1 MEWQKEIKTFEK
13 HLYYE
18 EKAELTIQKYLRD
31 IRKFQ
36 GYVGNKEITK
46 DLVLNYKKD
55 LKEQYKI
62 SSINSMLAAVNLFLD
77 FVGLKDC
84 KVKQYRTQ
92 TAFFCRA
99 EDSLTQ
105 SEYRKLVRTAEGS
118 GERKLSLIM
127 QTLCSIGI
135 RISEL
140 PFITVQS
147 AEAGYVYVTNKGK
160 TRMIEIPAPLCRLL
174 LAYCKRETIT
184 AGAIFLSKK
193 GNPMDRSVIWRK
205 MKEICRKAGVE
216 ARKVFPHNLRHLFA
230 VTFYRKERDLVCLAE
245 LMGHSSVE
253 TTRIYTRRAGEKFGK
268 RLAGLGLICGE
279 GIKKSHNRNYVT
291 G

>member
-147 AEAGYVYVTNKGK
+147 A
-160 TRMIEIPAPLCRLL
+160 
-174 LAYCKRETIT
+174 
-184 AGAIFLSKK
+184 
-193 GNPMDRSVIWRK
+193 
-205 MKEICRKAGVE
+205 
-216 ARKVFPHNLRHLFA
+216 
-230 VTFYRKERDLVCLAE
+230 
-245 LMGHSSVE
+245 
-253 TTRIYTRRAGEKFGK
+253 
-268 RLAGLGLICGE
+268 
-279 GIKKSHNRNYVT
+279 
-291 G
+291 